1 MTPLCLQ
8 RKCFNDRLLLCLLGF
23 LCGFWVQWIQILVV
37 TIAMQMIYILSHPQT
52 PFYFLA
58 RTLNK
63 GSTVNI
69 ALHTRPYCWLPAWC
83 YAAIIC
89 INLAWL
95 KLYNFW
101 PHFLLLPV
109 VATHHPTPWFCGFDD
124 LRNLYITRAVCY
136 FSFCSWLISLS
147 IMSVT
152 IRKCK

>member
-8 RKCFNDRLLLCLLGF
+8 RKCFNDRLLLCLLGL

-37 TIAMQMIYILSHPQT
+37 TIAMQMIYIPQ
-52 PFYFLA
+52 PRFIFLQGHLI
-58 RTLNK
+58 RD
-63 GSTVNI
+63 STVNI
-69 ALHTRPYCWLPAWC
+69 ALHTMPYCWLPAWC